1 MQHKAIREKNYK
13 LFLSTLTE
21 SQKEQCSNLIS
32 YGFFMQLRPIRLKKV
47 VSKEKYD
54 DRMKIRT
61 IEIDEEGQEFGKVYL
76 FEKEDGKWRIS
87 YFQLE

>member
-1 MQHKAIREKNYK
+1 
-13 LFLSTLTE
+13 
-21 SQKEQCSNLIS
+21 
-32 YGFFMQLRPIRLKKV
+32 MQLRPIRLKKV